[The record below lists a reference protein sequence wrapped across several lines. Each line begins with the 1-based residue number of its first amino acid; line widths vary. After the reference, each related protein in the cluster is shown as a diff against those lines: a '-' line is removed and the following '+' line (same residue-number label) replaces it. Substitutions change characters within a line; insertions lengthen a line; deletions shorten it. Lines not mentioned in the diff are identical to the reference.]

1 MRCFHCFHRSRP
13 TGVLGLP
20 RRCQLRLIR
29 PSLLLSECA
38 KLISSAFELEL
49 RIGNSAI
56 CTVSINLLHCPPP
69 SIHACPYTSPLL
81 LPFLASSCSI
91 ASSSSCFPKDSLS
104 IFFRLPSRIISDNP
118 RPDFTDKKFLIRLEI
133 LKQSLLLQD
142 PEHHHLNR
150 LANQRD
156 TERMLGNSAQH
167 RFLKLRARGGSLQD
181 SQTKQDNKTM

>member
-1 MRCFHCFHRSRP
+1 MPTATDKALSPSIGVRKTDLKRVRARASHR
-13 TGVLGLP
+13 
-20 RRCQLRLIR
+20 QLCYLYCVNQ
-29 PSLLLSECA
+29 PPPL
-38 KLISSAFELEL
+38 
-49 RIGNSAI
+49 
-56 CTVSINLLHCPPP
+56 PPP
-69 SIHACPYTSPLL
+69 SIHACPYTFPLL
-81 LPFLASSCSI
+81 PPSLASSCSI

-104 IFFRLPSRIISDNP
+104 IFFRLPSRNISENP

-156 TERMLGNSAQH
+156 TERMLGDSAQH